1 MKPPLGRDAV
11 YHADWPGNGRSN
23 IEQGKGNGW
32 RTPPA
37 TPALPAVQVKA
48 IPASGRGRPHS
59 VRLV

>member
-23 IEQGKGNGW
+23 IEQGNGW
-32 RTPPA
+32 R